1 MSCQVVGARGGLE
14 HHEHLAAAVPSRR
27 AALGK
32 VAGRLVDLL
41 PIVRDHFYHP
51 DFLGSFSQKSVLPAL
66 VPGLGY
72 EDLEIGEGAT
82 ASAILEGLLTAP
94 EALSAAERKR
104 LRKELFRYCER
115 DTLGMVKMYEALQRV
130 A

>member
-1 MSCQVVGARGGLE
+1 
-14 HHEHLAAAVPSRR
+14 
-27 AALGK
+27 
-32 VAGRLVDLL
+32 
-41 PIVRDHFYHP
+41 
-51 DFLGSFSQKSVLPAL
+51 

-82 ASAILEGLLTAP
+82 ASAILEALLTAP

>member
-41 PIVRDHFYHP
+41 PIVRDHVYHP

-66 VPGLGY
+66 CRG
-72 EDLEIGEGAT
+72 
-82 ASAILEGLLTAP
+82 S
-94 EALSAAERKR
+94 
-104 LRKELFRYCER
+104 
-115 DTLGMVKMYEALQRV
+115 DTRTSRSGRARPPRRSWRPC
-130 A
+130 